1 MKITKHL
8 TLFYLIVFSFYSFV
22 SFGYQAKKEE
32 SKLNHIPKELSLDKE
47 GIVILSKQTFVPD
60 KNGIL
65 FESKINLPDFS
76 EGVYYRP
83 YSAYL
88 ASGNR
93 MEPIFFHQEKDLF
106 AYQPKFPR
114 EDNNLMFG
122 SFMMMKNAQEEYI
135 AVLPLVS
142 TTVGNTFSVK
152 KDGLYL
158 TAATYGSATEE
169 VSIPLLAIAKNK
181 NPYKATQKV
190 WDLAMQH
197 PDIKGRIQWRDKKEY
212 PENFKYLGWCSWEHF
227 KTKIHE
233 KNMTDA
239 INDLKQSKLPF
250 RWVMIDDGY
259 LDHESLTLTTFD
271 TDKTKFP
278 NGLSAITQMK
288 DEKIKWMGVWRNFQG
303 YMVGINA
310 KHEMSHLKDH
320 IIGVKQQPYIDYNG
334 IKNVF
339 FRKRRPD
346 TVWMPKIS
354 RESSNAFYEEMVVKT
369 KKDGF
374 DILKVDF
381 QSDNFLFNRGTS
393 NAIKGVYYN
402 NSALES
408 SCKKHKIGLLNCIAM
423 HNFNVFNQSNS
434 CLIRG
439 SVDYKRSDIRINKE
453 LVQNFYNAFW
463 MGHLHWIDQDM
474 FHTSHIPSAQLM
486 SMSRAVAGGPVY
498 LSDETSEIDDK
509 YLTPLMYEDGKL
521 IRTLAPGVPSVSNIT
536 SDPFE
541 DTKAYKVIA
550 PLKNNSAAV
559 LAMNLNRNDILVK
572 DQLVKADY
580 TFASGMLQTEED
592 SWTATKQDLLVYDFI
607 NKKAWEFSEK
617 HTFELKLREKLLF
630 QVSPI
635 LHGWSIIGRD
645 EKYMAAST
653 YTLLKVSD
661 KEVSISLE
669 EDGDI
674 LLWCKNKKP
683 SSQNF
688 SFEHLDNGLWKGTI
702 KTKTKDQRYLISAN

>member
-1 MKITKHL
+1 MNITKYITLLFL
-8 TLFYLIVFSFYSFV
+8 TVIT
-22 SFGYQAKKEE
+22 FGACAYPNQTDETR
-32 SKLNHIPKELSLDKE
+32 LDQIPGTLSLDHD
-47 GIVILSKQTFVPD
+47 GIVILSKQKFTPD
-60 KNGIL
+60 KDGVL
-65 FESKINLPDFS
+65 FESKIKLPDFD
-76 EGVYYRP
+76 EGIYYRP
-83 YSAYL
+83 YSAFL

-93 MEPIFFHQEKDLF
+93 MEPIFFHKEEDLF
-106 AYQPKFPR
+106 AYKPELPR

-122 SFMMMKNAQEEYI
+122 SFMMVKNAKKEFI

-142 TTVGNTFSVK
+142 TTVANTFSVK

-158 TAATYGSATEE
+158 TAATYGTATED
-169 VSIPLLAIAKNK
+169 VSIPLMAIAKNK
-181 NPYKATQKV
+181 NPYKAIKKV
-190 WDLAMQH
+190 WDIAMQH

-259 LDHESLTLTTFD
+259 LDHESLKLTTFD

-303 YMVGINA
+303 YMDGIHP
-310 KHEMSHLKDH
+310 KHEMYNLKNH
-320 IIGVKQQPYIDYNG
+320 ITAVKQKPYVPYNG

-339 FRKRRPD
+339 IRKRLPG

-354 RESSNAFYEEMVVKT
+354 RESSNAFYEEMVSKT

-402 NSALES
+402 NSALEF
-408 SCKKHKIGLLNCIAM
+408 SCKKHNIGLLNCIAM
-423 HNFNVFNQSNS
+423 HSFNVFNQTNS

-439 SVDYKRSDIRINKE
+439 SVDYKRTDTRIDKE

-474 FHTSHIPSAQLM
+474 FHTSHLPSAQLM

-498 LSDETSEIDDK
+498 LSDETSKINGK
-509 YLTPLMYEDGKL
+509 YLTPMMYEDGKL

-536 SDPFE
+536 SDP
-541 DTKAYKVIA
+541 YKDDKSYKIIA

-559 LAMNLNRNDILVK
+559 LAMNLNRGLDFVK
-572 DQLVKADY
+572 DQLVTDDY
-580 TFASGMLQTEED
+580 TFASGMLQNEEKP
-592 SWTATKQDLLVYDFI
+592 WTATKKNLLVYDFI
-607 NKKAWEFSEK
+607 NRKAWEFTDEHSY
-617 HTFELKLREKLLF
+617 TLRLREKLLF
-630 QVSPI
+630 QISPI
-635 LHGWSIIGRD
+635 HDGWAVIGRD
-645 EKYMAAST
+645 QKYMAAST
-653 YTLLKVSD
+653 YTLEKVSK
-661 KEVSISLE
+661 KEVVISLE
-669 EDGDI
+669 ENGDI
-674 LLWCKNKKP
+674 LLWCKKKKP
-683 SSQNF
+683 SSTHF
-688 SFEHLDNGLWKGTI
+688 SFEEMGNGLWKGTL
-702 KTKTKDQRYLISAN
+702 KTPTKDQRYTISAS